1 VDVEEVAGVVATLL
15 APVALLVEAML
26 VEVVRV
32 VNVTVE

>member
-15 APVALLVEAML
+15 APVTLLVETML
-26 VEVVRV
+26 VAVVRV